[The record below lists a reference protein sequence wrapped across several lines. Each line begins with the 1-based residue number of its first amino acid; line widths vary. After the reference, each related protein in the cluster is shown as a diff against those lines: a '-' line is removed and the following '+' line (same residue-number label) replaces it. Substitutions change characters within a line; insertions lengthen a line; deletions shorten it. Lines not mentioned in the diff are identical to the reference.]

1 MMQYRRTLYYPNYF
15 MNYFK
20 IILFSLLGVCFLK
33 SQEVPE
39 DLIGDEHVREEFGV
53 NRFTTPSIK
62 KLFEQLDELG
72 ELPYAELKREI
83 PKTIPRE
90 RTLVALGLGTL
101 ISDGFLVVQSEEIEE
116 LENIGR
122 AVLKQAQVLGAGKR
136 VTKYTKSILEN
147 SVLGKWDKL
156 KEELSKTQAD
166 VEAEMVM
173 LRDVDIANLVA
184 LGGWIRAFEIAAVTT
199 QKNYSNEKAVKLA
212 RTDLIAYFVETLQGL
227 EPKLRERAHLIQI
240 NKDLESLLASLGG
253 HDPESE
259 NPQPKI
265 IPTKEDVAELAKKA
279 RAILAIIESSK

>member
-1 MMQYRRTLYYPNYF
+1 

-101 ISDGFLVVQSEEIEE
+101 ISDGFLIVQSEEIEE

-184 LGGWIRAFEIAAVTT
+184 LGGWIRAFEIAAITT

>member
-1 MMQYRRTLYYPNYF
+1 MT
-15 MNYFK
+15 YFK

-72 ELPYAELKREI
+72 ELPYTELKREI

-173 LRDVDIANLVA
+173 LKDVDIANLVA

>member
-1 MMQYRRTLYYPNYF
+1 MQYSRTLYYPNYF

-265 IPTKEDVAELAKKA
+265 IPTKEDVAQLAKKA

>member
-1 MMQYRRTLYYPNYF
+1 MIQYRRPLYYQNYF

-240 NKDLESLLASLGG
+240 NKDLESMLASLGG

>member
-1 MMQYRRTLYYPNYF
+1 MQYSRTIYYPNYI

-173 LRDVDIANLVA
+173 LMDVDIANLVA

>member
-1 MMQYRRTLYYPNYF
+1 

-20 IILFSLLGVCFLK
+20 IIVFSLLGVCFLK

>member
-1 MMQYRRTLYYPNYF
+1 
-15 MNYFK
+15 MNFLK
-20 IILFSLLGVCFLK
+20 IILLSILGIGLLK

-53 NRFTTPSIK
+53 NKFTTPSIK
-62 KLFEQLDELG
+62 KLFEQLDDLG

-101 ISDGFLVVQSEEIEE
+101 ISDGFLIVQSEEIEE

-122 AVLKQAQVLGAGKR
+122 AVLKQAQILGAGKR

-173 LRDVDIANLVA
+173 LKDVDIANLVA
-184 LGGWIRAFEIAAVTT
+184 LGGWIRAFEIALVTT
-199 QKNYSNEKAVKLA
+199 QKNYSVDKANKLV
-212 RTDLIAYFVETLQGL
+212 RTDLIAYFIETLQGL

-240 NKDLESLLASLGG
+240 NKELEGILASLGG
-253 HDPESE
+253 YDPESE
-259 NPQPKI
+259 NSQTNPS
-265 IPTKEDVAELAKKA
+265 PTKEEVAGLAKKA
-279 RAILAIIESSK
+279 RAILSIIESA

>member
-1 MMQYRRTLYYPNYF
+1 MQYRRTLYYPNYF

-90 RTLVALGLGTL
+90 RSLVALGLGTL

>member
-1 MMQYRRTLYYPNYF
+1 MQYRRTLYYPNYF

-265 IPTKEDVAELAKKA
+265 IPTYEDVAELAKKA

>member
-1 MMQYRRTLYYPNYF
+1 MQYSRTLYYPNYI

-199 QKNYSNEKAVKLA
+199 QKNYSNERAVKLA

>member
-1 MMQYRRTLYYPNYF
+1 

-265 IPTKEDVAELAKKA
+265 IPTKEDVAELVKKA
-279 RAILAIIESSK
+279 RAILATIESSK

>member
-1 MMQYRRTLYYPNYF
+1 MQYSRTLYYPNYI

-199 QKNYSNEKAVKLA
+199 QNNYSNEKAVKLA

>member
-1 MMQYRRTLYYPNYF
+1 MQYSRTLYYPNYI

-199 QKNYSNEKAVKLA
+199 QKNYSNEKAIKLA

>member
-1 MMQYRRTLYYPNYF
+1 MQYSRTLYYPNYI

-227 EPKLRERAHLIQI
+227 EPKLREQAHLIQI

-279 RAILAIIESSK
+279 RAILAIIESTK

>member
-1 MMQYRRTLYYPNYF
+1 

-20 IILFSLLGVCFLK
+20 IILFSLLGVCLLK

-265 IPTKEDVAELAKKA
+265 IPTKEDVAQLAKKA

>member
-1 MMQYRRTLYYPNYF
+1 

-199 QKNYSNEKAVKLA
+199 QKNYSYEKAVKLA

>member
-1 MMQYRRTLYYPNYF
+1 
-15 MNYFK
+15 MNFLK
-20 IILFSLLGVCFLK
+20 IILLSILGIGLLK

-53 NRFTTPSIK
+53 NKFTTPSIK
-62 KLFEQLDELG
+62 KLFEQLDDLG

-101 ISDGFLVVQSEEIEE
+101 ISDGFLIVQSEEMEE

-122 AVLKQAQVLGAGKR
+122 AVLKQAQILGAGKR

-173 LRDVDIANLVA
+173 LKDVDIANLVA
-184 LGGWIRAFEIAAVTT
+184 LGGWIRAFEIALVTT
-199 QKNYSNEKAVKLA
+199 QKNYSVDKANKLV
-212 RTDLIAYFVETLQGL
+212 RTDLIAYFIETLQGL

-240 NKDLESLLASLGG
+240 NKELESILASLGG
-253 HDPESE
+253 YDPESE
-259 NPQPKI
+259 NPQTNPS
-265 IPTKEDVAELAKKA
+265 PTKEEVAGLAKKA
-279 RAILAIIESSK
+279 RAILSIIESA

>member
-1 MMQYRRTLYYPNYF
+1 

-136 VTKYTKSILEN
+136 VTKYTKSLLEN

-240 NKDLESLLASLGG
+240 NKDLESMLASLGG

>member
-1 MMQYRRTLYYPNYF
+1 
-15 MNYFK
+15 MNFLK
-20 IILFSLLGVCFLK
+20 IILLSILGIGLLK

-53 NRFTTPSIK
+53 NKFTTPSIK
-62 KLFEQLDELG
+62 KLFEQLDDLG

-101 ISDGFLVVQSEEIEE
+101 ISDGFLIVQSEEIEE

-122 AVLKQAQVLGAGKR
+122 AVLKQAQILGAGKR

-173 LRDVDIANLVA
+173 LKDVDIANLVA
-184 LGGWIRAFEIAAVTT
+184 LGGWIRAFEIALVTT
-199 QKNYSNEKAVKLA
+199 QKNYSVDKANKLV
-212 RTDLIAYFVETLQGL
+212 RTDLIAYFIETLQGL

-240 NKDLESLLASLGG
+240 NKELESILASLGG
-253 HDPESE
+253 YDPESE
-259 NPQPKI
+259 NPQTNPS
-265 IPTKEDVAELAKKA
+265 PTKEEVAGLAKKA
-279 RAILAIIESSK
+279 RAIISIIESA

>member
-1 MMQYRRTLYYPNYF
+1 

>member
-1 MMQYRRTLYYPNYF
+1 MKFYVSSQV
-15 MNYFK
+15 MNFLK
-20 IILFSLLGVCFLK
+20 IILLSILGIGLLK

-53 NRFTTPSIK
+53 NKFTTPSIK
-62 KLFEQLDELG
+62 KLFEQLDDLG

-101 ISDGFLVVQSEEIEE
+101 ISDGFLIVQSEEIEE

-122 AVLKQAQVLGAGKR
+122 AVLKQAQILGAGKR

-173 LRDVDIANLVA
+173 LKDVDIANLVA
-184 LGGWIRAFEIAAVTT
+184 LGGWIRAFEIALVTT
-199 QKNYSNEKAVKLA
+199 QKNYSVDKANKLV
-212 RTDLIAYFVETLQGL
+212 RTDLIAYFIETLQGL

-240 NKDLESLLASLGG
+240 NKELESILASLGG
-253 HDPESE
+253 YDPESE
-259 NPQPKI
+259 NPQTNPS
-265 IPTKEDVAELAKKA
+265 PTKEEVAGLAKKA
-279 RAILAIIESSK
+279 RAILSIIESA

>member
-1 MMQYRRTLYYPNYF
+1 

-20 IILFSLLGVCFLK
+20 IILFSSLGVCFLK

>member
-1 MMQYRRTLYYPNYF
+1 

-199 QKNYSNEKAVKLA
+199 QKNYSNEKAIKLA

-240 NKDLESLLASLGG
+240 NKDLESMLASLGG

>member
-1 MMQYRRTLYYPNYF
+1 

-39 DLIGDEHVREEFGV
+39 DLIGAEHVREEFGV

>member
-1 MMQYRRTLYYPNYF
+1 

-259 NPQPKI
+259 NPQPKK
-265 IPTKEDVAELAKKA
+265 IPTKEDVSELAKKA

>member
-1 MMQYRRTLYYPNYF
+1 
-15 MNYFK
+15 MNFLK
-20 IILFSLLGVCFLK
+20 IILLIILGISLLK

-53 NRFTTPSIK
+53 NKFTTPSIK
-62 KLFEQLDELG
+62 KLFEQLDDLG

-101 ISDGFLVVQSEEIEE
+101 ISDGFLIVQSEEIEE
-116 LENIGR
+116 LEN
-122 AVLKQAQVLGAGKR
+122 VLKQAQILGAGKR

-173 LRDVDIANLVA
+173 LKDVDIANLVA
-184 LGGWIRAFEIAAVTT
+184 LGGWIRAFEIALVTT
-199 QKNYSNEKAVKLA
+199 QKNYSVDKANKLV
-212 RTDLIAYFVETLQGL
+212 RTDLIAYFIETLQGL

-240 NKDLESLLASLGG
+240 SKELESILASLGG
-253 HDPESE
+253 YDPESE
-259 NPQPKI
+259 NPQTNPS
-265 IPTKEDVAELAKKA
+265 PTKEEVAGLAKKA
-279 RAILAIIESSK
+279 RTILSIIESA

>member
-1 MMQYRRTLYYPNYF
+1 MQYSRTLYYPNYF

-20 IILFSLLGVCFLK
+20 ITLFSLLGVCFLK

>member
-1 MMQYRRTLYYPNYF
+1 
-15 MNYFK
+15 MNHFK

-199 QKNYSNEKAVKLA
+199 EKNYSNEKAVKLA

>member
-1 MMQYRRTLYYPNYF
+1 

-259 NPQPKI
+259 NPQPRI

>member
-1 MMQYRRTLYYPNYF
+1 

-265 IPTKEDVAELAKKA
+265 IPTKEDVAELAKKP

>member
-1 MMQYRRTLYYPNYF
+1 
-15 MNYFK
+15 MNHFK

-279 RAILAIIESSK
+279 RAILTIIESTK

>member
-1 MMQYRRTLYYPNYF
+1 
-15 MNYFK
+15 MNFLK
-20 IILFSLLGVCFLK
+20 IILLSTLGISLLK

-53 NRFTTPSIK
+53 NKFTTPSIK
-62 KLFEQLDELG
+62 KLFEQLDDLG

-101 ISDGFLVVQSEEIEE
+101 ISDGFLIVQSEEIEE

-122 AVLKQAQVLGAGKR
+122 AVLKQAQILGAGKR

-173 LRDVDIANLVA
+173 LKDVDIANLVA
-184 LGGWIRAFEIAAVTT
+184 LGGWIRAFEIALVTT
-199 QKNYSNEKAVKLA
+199 QKNYSVDKANKLV
-212 RTDLIAYFVETLQGL
+212 RTDLIAYFIETLQGL

-240 NKDLESLLASLGG
+240 NKELESILASLGG
-253 HDPESE
+253 YDPESE
-259 NPQPKI
+259 NPQTNPS
-265 IPTKEDVAELAKKA
+265 PTKEEVAGLAKKA
-279 RAILAIIESSK
+279 RAILSIIESA

>member
-1 MMQYRRTLYYPNYF
+1 
-15 MNYFK
+15 MNFLK
-20 IILFSLLGVCFLK
+20 IILLIILGISLLK

-53 NRFTTPSIK
+53 NKFTTPSIK
-62 KLFEQLDELG
+62 KLFEQLDDLG

-101 ISDGFLVVQSEEIEE
+101 ISDGFLIVQSEEIEE

-122 AVLKQAQVLGAGKR
+122 AVLKQAQILGAGKR

-173 LRDVDIANLVA
+173 LKDVDIANLVA
-184 LGGWIRAFEIAAVTT
+184 LGGWIRAFEIALVTT
-199 QKNYSNEKAVKLA
+199 QKNYSVDKANKLV
-212 RTDLIAYFVETLQGL
+212 RTDLIAYFIETLQGL

-240 NKDLESLLASLGG
+240 NKELESILASLGG
-253 HDPESE
+253 YDPESE
-259 NPQPKI
+259 NPQTNPS
-265 IPTKEDVAELAKKA
+265 PTKEEVAGLAKKA
-279 RAILAIIESSK
+279 RAILSIIESA